1 MALTFP
7 EDANANRP
15 YVFFTCTRGS
25 ATSVISLPIP
35 GSLQF
40 SDAASYN
47 NGVELGFLGGSL
59 ANIAST
65 VSSQGLSGESVRN
78 ALTNE
83 FNAVKS
89 AYDSASIGGLIQ
101 GITAMTGA
109 DETIKSAISIGTGTT
124 VNKNI
129 TTEFTSTNT
138 RVFSFQFQ
146 LIPRSKNESTKIKDI
161 VKTFREGLYPE
172 STSFQLKYP
181 PKWKIAF
188 KSKGASSLSHLPK
201 IGETYLTEVN
211 TTYNG
216 STNMWRD
223 DGSPLET
230 TIQVSFMETKAYT
243 YETITGLK

>member
-1 MALTFP
+1 MPLTFP
-7 EDANANRP
+7 EDAHASRP
-15 YVFFTCTRGS
+15 YVFFQCTARNS
-25 ATSVISLPIP
+25 EVIALPCP

-40 SDAASYN
+40 SDGATYN
-47 NGVELGFLGGSL
+47 NTELGFLGGSL

-65 VSSQGLSGESVRN
+65 VSSQGLSGESVKN

-83 FNAVKS
+83 FNAVKN
-89 AYDSASIGGLIQ
+89 AYDTASIGGLIQ

-109 DETIKSAISIGTGTT
+109 NEGLQSAISIGTGTT

-146 LIPRSKNESTKIKDI
+146 LIPRSEKESTTIKNI

-181 PKWKIAF
+181 PKWKIRF
-188 KSKGASSLSHLPK
+188 SQNSHLPK

-216 STNMWRD
+216 SANMWRD

>member
-1 MALTFP
+1 MK
-7 EDANANRP
+7 RP

-25 ATSVISLPIP
+25 ATNVIALPCP

-40 SDAASYN
+40 SDGATYN
-47 NGVELGFLGGSL
+47 NTELGFLGGSL

-65 VSSQGLSGESVRN
+65 VSSQGLSGASVQN
-78 ALTNE
+78 AIAGQVTKVMGEYEKAGN
-83 FNAVKS
+83 
-89 AYDSASIGGLIQ
+89 IGTLVQ

-109 DETIKSAISIGTGTT
+109 NEGLQSAISIGTGTT

-146 LIPRSKNESTKIKDI
+146 LIPRTSSESTKIKDI

-172 STSFQLKYP
+172 SVGFQLKYP
-181 PKWKIAF
+181 PKWKIRF
-188 KSKGASSLSHLPK
+188 SQNSHLPK

-216 STNMWRD
+216 SANMWRD

-243 YETITGLK
+243 YDTIPK

>member
-1 MALTFP
+1 MALNFP
-7 EDANANRP
+7 EDANTKRP
-15 YVFFTCTRGS
+15 YVFFQCTARNS
-25 ATSVISLPIP
+25 QVIALPIP

-40 SDAASYN
+40 SDGATYN
-47 NGVELGFLGGSL
+47 NTELGFLGGSL

-65 VSSQGLSGESVRN
+65 VSSQGLSGESVKT
-78 ALTNE
+78 ALANE
-83 FNAVKS
+83 FLNKKS
-89 AYDSASIGGLIQ
+89 EYSGASIGTLVQ

-109 DETIKSAISIGTGTT
+109 NEGLQSAISIGTGTT

-146 LIPRSKNESTKIKDI
+146 LIPRTSSESTKIKNI

-172 STSFQLKYP
+172 SIGFQLKYP
-181 PKWKIAF
+181 PKWKIRF
-188 KSKGASSLSHLPK
+188 PQNSHLPK

-243 YETITGLK
+243 YDTIPK